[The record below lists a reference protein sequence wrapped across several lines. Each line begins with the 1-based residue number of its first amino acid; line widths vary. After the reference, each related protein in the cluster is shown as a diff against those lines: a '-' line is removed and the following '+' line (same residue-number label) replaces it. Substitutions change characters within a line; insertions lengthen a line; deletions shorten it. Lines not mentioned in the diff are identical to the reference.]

1 MMRIW
6 NLRETAHEEAIKG
19 LMTANPGKYS
29 RLSTEYGYGIYQN
42 DMPGKRVR
50 IIINGGGGYG
60 PMWLGFADKGL
71 ADAMVH
77 GNFDSA
83 PNAYVLYEMAK
94 TIEDGCGILF
104 LTNNFMGDYLNNDL
118 ALELLDRDGIQG
130 KACYVSDD
138 ILSCMGETKE
148 ARGGLHGIAQICK
161 IASEAANRG
170 LNLNEIYR
178 LVEKANNRLRSV
190 TVNIRDGN
198 IMFGEGFSGEPAVR
212 TAKFHSAN
220 QAMEE
225 AFNILFGEM
234 KKWEKDNFYISLNTH
249 CDVGYT
255 ETLVLLNAAQ
265 QELRKRKIYLLESAA
280 GTYFDVFEGK
290 GFMLGLL
297 ACDDE
302 LKQYLHPVNG
312 YGFVV

>member
-1 MMRIW
+1 MRIW

-19 LMTANPGKYS
+19 LMTANPGKYI
-29 RLSTEYGYGIYQN
+29 RLSTKYGYGIYQKK
-42 DMPGKRVR
+42 MPQKQVR

-60 PMWLGFADKGL
+60 PMWLGFADEGL

-104 LTNNFMGDYLNNDL
+104 LTNNFMGDYLNNDM
-118 ALELLDRDGIQG
+118 ALELLERDGIQG

-138 ILSCMGETKE
+138 ILSCIGEAKE

-161 IASEAANRG
+161 IASEAAKQG
-170 LNLNEIYR
+170 MNLAEVYR
-178 LVEKANNRLRSV
+178 LAEKANERLRSV
-190 TVNIRDGN
+190 SVNIQDEK
-198 IMFGEGFSGEPAVR
+198 IMFGEGFSGEPAVI
-212 TAKFHSAN
+212 TGKYFSAD
-220 QAMEE
+220 QAMKE
-225 AFNILFGEM
+225 AYNILLGEM
-234 KKWEKDNFYISLNTH
+234 NRWEKDDFYISLNTH
-249 CDVGYT
+249 YAVGYT
-255 ETLVLLNAAQ
+255 ETLVLLNSAH
-265 QELRKRKIYLLESAA
+265 QELRKRELHLLGSAA

>member
-1 MMRIW
+1 MRIW

-19 LMTANPGKYS
+19 LLAANPGKYT

-42 DMPGKRVR
+42 NLPKRQVR

-94 TIEDGCGILF
+94 TIEDGCGVLF
-104 LTNNFMGDYLNNDL
+104 LTNHFMGDYLNNDM
-118 ALELLDRDGIQG
+118 ALELLERDGIKA

-138 ILSCMGETKE
+138 ILSCVGEAKE

-161 IASEAANRG
+161 ITSEAAKQG
-170 LNLNEIYR
+170 LNLKEVYR
-178 LVEKANNRLRSV
+178 LAEKANDRLRSV
-190 TVNIRDGN
+190 SVNIRDGK
-198 IMFGEGFSGEPAVR
+198 IMFGEGFSGEPAVI
-212 TAKFHSAN
+212 TGKYVSAG
-220 QAMEE
+220 QAVEE
-225 AFNILFGEM
+225 ACGILLKEM
-234 KKWEKDNFYISLNTH
+234 ERWEKDSFYISLNAH
-249 CDVGYT
+249 CGVGYT
-255 ETLVLLNAAQ
+255 ETLVLLNSAQ
-265 QELRKRKIYLLESAA
+265 QELRKRNLHLLGSAA
-280 GTYFDVFEGK
+280 GTYFDVFKGK
-290 GFMLGLL
+290 GFMLSLL

-302 LKQYLHPVNG
+302 LKQLLHPVRG